1 MVETAER
8 EMKDVQPVVVR
19 GYTSRSLVLLTYD
32 WPGKDAFPD
41 FCGFVI
47 ERTPPFATSK
57 SRRTKRI
64 GKADTA
70 TLGAPVRKPYWWD
83 ASIRR
88 MKHGA
93 LLRYRVIPVIGPKGN
108 VHRLEPNAGQVE
120 VLVP

>member
-1 MVETAER
+1 VELDRPEPETV
-8 EMKDVQPVVVR
+8 KVVVVR

-32 WPGKDAFPD
+32 WPGEEACRD

-47 ERTPPFATSK
+47 ERTPPFANGK

-64 GKADTA
+64 GQADAGTFG
-70 TLGAPVRKPYWWD
+70 TPCSKSYWWD
-83 ASIRR
+83 ASVKH

-93 LLRYRVIPVIGPKGN
+93 SLRYRVIPVIGTKGN
-108 VHRLEPNAGQVE
+108 VHRLEPNAGQVD